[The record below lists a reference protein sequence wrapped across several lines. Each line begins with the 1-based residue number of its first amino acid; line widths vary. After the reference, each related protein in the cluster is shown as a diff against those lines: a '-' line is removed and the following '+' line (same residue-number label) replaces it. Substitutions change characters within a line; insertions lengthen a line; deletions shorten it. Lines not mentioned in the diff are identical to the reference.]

1 MQTIQDLPSHQK
13 RLPELL
19 GARKERHL
27 HEYKNFSI
35 LMTLVNL
42 KSFERRPHNNKINIS
57 DLTENKQLIA
67 TMKRENPTLKKRE
80 NQRTR

>member
-42 KSFERRPHNNKINIS
+42 KSFESQPHNNKMDIF
-57 DLTENKQLIA
+57 
-67 TMKRENPTLKKRE
+67 
-80 NQRTR
+80 